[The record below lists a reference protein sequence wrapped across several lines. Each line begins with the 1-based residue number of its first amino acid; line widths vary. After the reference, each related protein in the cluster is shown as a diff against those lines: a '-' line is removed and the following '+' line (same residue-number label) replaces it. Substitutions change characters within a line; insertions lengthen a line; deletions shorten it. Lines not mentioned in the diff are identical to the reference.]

1 MILTFEEKQLLAVVS
16 KPDPVKSV
24 ILARL
29 EEMQTS
35 DFKSAKLIQTLHD
48 KLAEADE
55 QTVFIA
61 IVAAQSEEVEVEEMM
76 TDDDSALS
84 RQSTEDLLAA
94 VAGGDPA
101 KYREDL
107 RKYGYDGF
115 LKSIDQLDYPEEA
128 KAKIRE
134 LLDEIR

>member
-29 EEMQTS
+29 EGMQTS
-35 DFKSAKLIQTLHD
+35 DFKSAKLIKTLHE

-61 IVAAQSEEVEVEEMM
+61 IVAAQTEEVKVEEMM

-115 LKSIDQLDYPEEA
+115 LKNIDHLDYPEEA

-134 LLDEIR
+134 LLDEIQ